1 MFVWAA
7 SCLCYSSIMYTGY
20 VDYPD
25 RNTLFPG
32 RLIVI
37 CEGDNYFV
45 GGAMQQQQFHFFF
58 ARVAQNNGS
67 KISHTSFRVRPK
79 LARHDWQMKRFE

>member
-45 GGAMQQQQFHFFF
+45 GGAMQQQQFHFFLPGLLKIM
-58 ARVAQNNGS
+58 GS
-67 KISHTSFRVRPK
+67 KISHILFVSG
-79 LARHDWQMKRFE
+79 QS